1 MTLRDRLF
9 WEEQA
14 RIMTQKEAMTKL
26 RFGFRSKRQLPL
38 FMVWREYFDDNGEVE
53 FASVEFIIRG
63 YALAKSGGVK

>member
-1 MTLRDRLF
+1 
-9 WEEQA
+9 
-14 RIMTQKEAMTKL
+14 MTQQSEARTKL

-53 FASVEFIIRG
+53 FASVVFIIRG